1 MLDFQNFNTPKAFT
15 LNPDLDFEIGFE
27 PTKSP
32 DHKYLVSKSGYNEG
46 QVLSVVNNS
55 FNCVSHPKF
64 YNNVFDVMTSG
75 LDPEELE
82 GVQVSYK
89 TAANQC
95 WSAADINFP
104 NTTRKITTDK
114 HEVEVRFR
122 MVLGHGISGLQ
133 ANTCMYGSIDWYC
146 HNGQFSSAIDAVAK
160 IRKKNTKNFN
170 FDTFLTVLSA
180 HKNDFLK
187 DTEHMQRWADFD
199 ITSYPVKDMMRKIVG
214 LESKADA
221 LTELYESVERP
232 TRGANLY
239 SLFSAMTNY
248 SSHSLGNGFEL
259 RKNARGND
267 AMSMA
272 KREAEV
278 QKWTSSPLFEDF
290 ADYKVAA

>member
-1 MLDFQNFNTPKAFT
+1 MLDFQNNVTQFNQSAFD
-15 LNPDLDFEIGFE
+15 LNDAVDFEIAFE
-27 PTKSP
+27 PTRSA
-32 DHKYLVSKSGYNEG
+32 DHKYLVATTGSRAG
-46 QVLSVVNNS
+46 QVLSVVNKS

-64 YNNVFDVMTSG
+64 YNNVFNVMTSG
-75 LDPEELE
+75 LDPKELE
-82 GVQVSYK
+82 GVQVNWK
-89 TAANQC
+89 TAADGC

-104 NTTRKITTDK
+104 NTVRKITTDK

-133 ANTCMYGSIDWYC
+133 SNTAMYGSIDWYC
-146 HNGQFSSAIDAVAK
+146 HNGQFTSSVDAVSK
-160 IRKKNTKNFN
+160 IRKKNSKNFN

-180 HKNDFLK
+180 HKNDFLR
-187 DTEHMQRWADFD
+187 DTQHMQHWADTD
-199 ITSYPVKDMMRKIVG
+199 ISKLDVKETMRKIVG

-221 LTELYESVERP
+221 LTELYEGLERP

-239 SLFSAMTNY
+239 SLFSCMTNY

-259 RKNARGND
+259 RKNGKDND

-278 QKWTSSPLFEDF
+278 QGWISSPLFE
-290 ADYKVAA
+290 VAA

>member
-1 MLDFQNFNTPKAFT
+1 MPFDNISKINPSAFDLT
-15 LNPDLDFEIGFE
+15 SDLNFEIGFE
-27 PTKSP
+27 PTRSK
-32 DHKYLVSKSGYNEG
+32 DHKYLIATTGHKAGE
-46 QVLSVVNNS
+46 VLSVVNNS
-55 FNCVSHPKF
+55 FNCVSHPTF

-75 LDPEELE
+75 LNSHELE

-104 NTTRKITTDK
+104 NTARKITTDK

-133 ANTCMYGSIDWYC
+133 ANTAMYGSIDWYC
-146 HNGQFSSAIDAVAK
+146 HNGQFSSAIDAVSK
-160 IRKKNTKNFN
+160 IRKKNSKNFS
-170 FDTFLTVLSA
+170 FDTFLTVLSD
-180 HKNDFLK
+180 HKNDFLQS
-187 DTEHMQRWADFD
+187 TEHMQQWADTD
-199 ITSYPVKDMMRKIVG
+199 ISKIDVKETMRQIVG

-232 TRGANLY
+232 TRGTNLY
-239 SLFSAMTNY
+239 SLFSCMTNY

-259 RKNARGND
+259 RNNGKDND
-267 AMSMA
+267 AISMA

-278 QKWTSSPLFEDF
+278 QKWINSPVF
-290 ADYKVAA
+290 AMAA